1 MQKTCNTSSR
11 PLKILYALTITMI
24 AALAIALLLI
34 YSSPSSPLLKNTA
47 TAILIAFTTLVLVYH
62 QKKYGKLVKTL
73 KDLCKVCGGDP
84 RYLYRRY
91 TYYCQLD
98 DIILAYNSVLN
109 KLYAIRIHEV
119 FSEKKYS
126 PGTPL
131 NYYTVKLYDGRTR
144 RHDSTTLFRGEAEIV
159 DPYTNKIIRG
169 SMTIAYSPVESEF
182 EALARR
188 LLRMVN
194 KK

>member
-24 AALAIALLLI
+24 TALAIALLLI
-34 YSSPSSPLLKNTA
+34 YSSPAGPLQKNTA
-47 TAILIAFTTLVLVYH
+47 TAILIAFTGVVLVYH
-62 QKKYGKLVKTL
+62 KKKHGRLVKTL
-73 KDLCKVCGGDP
+73 KDLCNICSEEP

-91 TYYCQLD
+91 TYYCRID
-98 DIILAYNSVLN
+98 NVILAYNSVLN

-119 FSEKKYS
+119 FSEKNYS

-131 NYYTVKLYDGRTR
+131 NYYTVKLYNGKTR
-144 RHDSTTLFRGEAEIV
+144 KQDSITVFKGEAEIV
-159 DPYTNKIIRG
+159 DPYTNRIIRG
-169 SMTIAYSPVESEF
+169 SMTIAYSPVESEL
-182 EALARR
+182 ETLARR